1 MKEFFKEVKNKME
14 EKILIVL
21 QEIKKELQGIRS
33 ILEPNNINTVANNI
47 HNILSTNFKDE
58 AIAKDAV
65 ILRDKCLSI
74 LSTTLIEESMV
85 PKYTDIVIDCL
96 RVTRNI
102 NRIVKNHILDNE
114 IGTLEKLI
122 NKLSTMIH
130 SDLTEDEAILIN
142 NLLDSIRSMAV

>member
-1 MKEFFKEVKNKME
+1 VE
-14 EKILIVL
+14 EKILNEL
-21 QEIKKELQGIRS
+21 QKIKKELQGIRS
-33 ILEPNNINTVANNI
+33 ILEPNDVYQVSNNI
-47 HNILSTNFKDE
+47 HSMLSTYFKNE
-58 AIAKDAV
+58 AFERDVV

-74 LSTTLIEESMV
+74 LSTTLIEEAKV

-102 NRIVKNHILDNE
+102 KRIVKNHILDNE
-114 IGTLEKLI
+114 IGTLAKLI